1 MQDGRNLQRITKDY
15 EIVGEL
21 VVRDMT
27 IGQFYNVDS
36 VIHRLDP
43 RVKIM
48 ITIVYIV
55 TLFLPRNPILYGA
68 ALLALISYIAVSKVP
83 AKFILKGLKALWMM
97 ILFTVLLNFFTVSG
111 ANVLFQWKF
120 IKITDSG
127 LIAGTYLG
135 LRLVFMIIGSSM
147 MTYTTTPNA
156 LTDGLEKMLG
166 WMKKL
171 HVPVHEFAMIM
182 SIAMR
187 FIPIL
192 VEELDKIMKAQTAR
206 GVDFEEGNLWVR
218 LKKLM
223 PILIPLF
230 ISAIRRSEEL
240 ALAMDARC
248 YHGGEGRTKMKPL
261 HYEKRDGMAY
271 LFLILYIGIMIF
283 LAIHF

>member
-1 MQDGRNLQRITKDY
+1 MI
-15 EIVGEL
+15 
-21 VVRDMT
+21 RDMT
-27 IGQFYNVDS
+27 IGQYYNVDS

-43 RVKIM
+43 RVKIV
-48 ITIVYIV
+48 ITFVYVV
-55 TLFLPRNPILYGA
+55 TLFFARNPVLYGLAFLTLA
-68 ALLALISYIAVSKVP
+68 AYIALSKVP
-83 AKFILKGLKALWMM
+83 LKFILKGLKALGFI
-97 ILFTVLLNFFTVSG
+97 ILFTVILNLFTVSG

-127 LIAGTYLG
+127 LVSAIYLG

-182 SIAMR
+182 AIAMR
-187 FIPIL
+187 FIPVL

-206 GVDFEEGNLWVR
+206 GVDFNEGNIFVR

-223 PILIPLF
+223 PILVPLF
-230 ISAIRRSEEL
+230 VSAIRRSDEL

-261 HYEKRDGMAY
+261 QYKKMDVFAY
-271 LFLILYIGIMIF
+271 ILVIF
-283 LAIHF
+283 YLVVTIVVAIQF